1 MPIKGII
8 LIFVIAVVI
17 AVVCPKDI
25 YDSFHAWFS
34 DLEENDD
41 KENKGD

>member
-17 AVVCPKDI
+17 AIVCTEDI

-34 DLEENDD
+34 DLEDDD